1 MSPIEA
7 AEQLIA
13 AVQQLSAVSDLQD
26 VMNITK
32 RAARRMT
39 GASGASFVLRD
50 GNFCYYADE
59 DAVAPL
65 WKGRRFPLDICISGW
80 VMRNRQPTI
89 IDDVFADPRIPHD
102 VYRQTFVKS
111 MAMVPIRSLSPI
123 GAIGIYWD
131 APHCPGTESV
141 RWLQSLADSTALA
154 VEHLQARLELAD
166 EQGGSQPSGKS
177 PAAAAAES
185 HPTRERGNIAPR
197 DSAAHAAKA
206 AGNPCIKMCF
216 ITHRLEVDGQWLSIE
231 AFLARRLGLDVTHG
245 LSPAALARL
254 EADLH
259 ARLGV

>member
-1 MSPIEA
+1 MAPSTTTDGSARLSPVEA

-13 AVQQLSAVSDLQD
+13 AVQQLSSVSELQG
-26 VMNITK
+26 VMDITK

-50 GNFCYYADE
+50 GNYCYYADE

-89 IDDVFADPRIPHD
+89 IADVFADPRIPHD

-123 GAIGIYWD
+123 GAIGIYWE

-154 VEHLQARLELAD
+154 VEHLQARLELSDA
-166 EQGGSQPSGKS
+166 Q
-177 PAAAAAES
+177 AAAGRSTPAPAD
-185 HPTRERGNIAPR
+185 GN
-197 DSAAHAAKA
+197 

-216 ITHRLEVDGQWLSIE
+216 ITHRLEVNGEWLSIE

-245 LSPAALARL
+245 ISPEALTRL

-259 ARLGV
+259 AKLGV